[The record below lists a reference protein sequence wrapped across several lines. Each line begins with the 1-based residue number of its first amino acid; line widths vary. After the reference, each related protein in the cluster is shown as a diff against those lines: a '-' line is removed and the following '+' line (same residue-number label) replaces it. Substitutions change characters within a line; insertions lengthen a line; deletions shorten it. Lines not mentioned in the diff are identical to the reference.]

1 MLRHFVHYGIHFL
14 VPIAIG
20 MFFFKENRT
29 KAILVLWAGILL
41 DLDHLLASP
50 IFDVNRCSINFH
62 LLHTY
67 WAVIVYFILL
77 FWKKTRLLGLAFIL
91 HMIADAIDCL
101 FL

>member
-20 MFFFKENRT
+20 MFFFKENRN